1 MPPVT
6 LVRTYERFWELPVP
20 VVLAVLWVAG
30 AALGVA
36 CVVTLWEVG
45 SVLARALAQG
55 LMRSAGWAP

>member
-20 VVLAVLWVAG
+20 MVLTVLWVAG
-30 AALGVA
+30 AALGA
-36 CVVTLWEVG
+36 AYVVTLWEVG

-55 LMRSAGWAP
+55 LMRSAG